1 MSVDFHLVGQ
11 RIKAKRLAKR
21 LTQDNL
27 AELLSVSV
35 GYVSQVERGVTRVN
49 LETLSEIAL
58 HLDCDLPDLIAD
70 VIPQRDNY
78 LQHEL
83 SQVAHNMNEAQ
94 MNMLLDIARIIS
106 KYGAP
111 PFPSP

>member
-1 MSVDFHLVGQ
+1 MVGQ

>member
-1 MSVDFHLVGQ
+1 MVGQ

-111 PFPSP
+111 PLSSP